1 MNYFYTKK
9 AAIDRLE
16 QEIRLSSIKTALNHC
31 NFNQPNTLEVVFK
44 ANLSSEDEII
54 LSDLVSNHIPLPLD
68 LSGLSLEEIQEIMG
82 E

>member
-1 MNYFYTKK
+1 MNYGFTKK

-16 QEIRLSSIKTALNHC
+16 HEIRVSSIKTALNYC
-31 NFNQPNTLEVVFK
+31 NFSEPDVLEVVFK
-44 ANLSSEDEII
+44 TNLSSEDETT
-54 LSDLVSNHIPLPLD
+54 LSSLVSNHIPLPLD